1 MLLKEFQTS
10 RGSDW
15 PLATCVTA
23 GAVVG
28 PVVGALPTGVVAQG
42 ALVPHG
48 ETPPLAPGATTAIVK
63 EPAGLRG
70 RGSK

>member
-1 MLLKEFQTS
+1 MLLKEFKTFC
-10 RGSDW
+10 GSDS
-15 PLATCVTA
+15 PLVTCVTA

-48 ETPPLAPGATTAIVK
+48 ETPPLAPEATTAIVE

-70 RGSK
+70 GGF